1 MKTSRQPRV
10 PERLEI
16 GYSAFHVLLASAFY
30 LFMVGACLFWAAI
43 GVFSGHVVLI
53 GVALVDIVFALPLL
67 LTFLPSIVHPWLH
80 RGPVLSMDGEGV
92 TDARKK
98 SSYIPW
104 SDIDGVSLG
113 VGERAS
119 FLCFTFRKADR
130 ERQDSPWLGPVGGL
144 LYRLQSLG
152 DWNVSLRLLACGKR
166 EALQAAEA
174 FRQRSI
180 RKEVARMNMT
190 SRTASDPNQGCSG
203 KL

>member
-16 GYSAFHVLLASAFY
+16 GYSAFFVILASAFY
-30 LFMVGACLFWAAI
+30 LLFAGACLFWAVV
-43 GVFSGHVVLI
+43 GLFSGHVVLV
-53 GVALVDIVFALPLL
+53 GVALVDIVFVLPLL

-92 TDARKK
+92 TDVRKK
-98 SSYIPW
+98 SSHIPW
-104 SDIDGVSLG
+104 SNIAGVRLG
-113 VGERAS
+113 AGEKAS
-119 FLCFTFRKADR
+119 FLCFEFRKPDR
-130 ERQDSPWLGPVGGL
+130 ERQDSPWLGPVGAL

-166 EALQAAEA
+166 EALQAAEG

-190 SRTASDPNQGCSG
+190 SRPASDPNQGWSG